1 MLDSAIFA
9 FLHHLAAF
17 TMVSALAVEFVLLRG
32 DLTLASA
39 RTIQRADIVYGISA
53 TILVIVGFL
62 RVFYFE
68 KGAAYYFSSGT
79 FIAKISLF
87 ALVAIIS
94 LPPTLEFLKWRR
106 ATTQGSVPALEPKRL
121 ARIRRLIHI
130 ELAGVVFILLCA
142 ALMARGIGSFN

>member
-17 TMVSALAVEFVLLRG
+17 TMVSALAVEFVLIRG
-32 DLTLASA
+32 DLTLRSA
-39 RTIQRADIVYGISA
+39 LTIQRADILYGISA

-68 KGAAYYFSSGT
+68 KGAAYYFSSGA

-87 ALVAIIS
+87 ALVGLIS
-94 LPPTLEFLKWRR
+94 LPPTFEFLKWRK
-106 ATTQGSVPALEPKRL
+106 ATAQGAVPALEPNRL
-121 ARIRRLIHI
+121 AHIRRLIHI
-130 ELAGVVFILLCA
+130 ELAGVAFILLCA

>member
-9 FLHHLAAF
+9 FLHHAAAF

-32 DLTLASA
+32 ELTLASA
-39 RTIQRADIVYGISA
+39 RTIQRTDIVYGVSA
-53 TILVIVGFL
+53 TVLVIVGFL
-62 RVFYFE
+62 RVFFFE
-68 KGAAYYFSSGT
+68 KGSVYYFSSAP

-87 ALVAIIS
+87 VLVALVSI
-94 LPPTLEFLKWRR
+94 PPTFEFLKWRK
-106 ATTQGSVPALEPKRL
+106 ATNQGSVPTLEPKRL
-121 ARIRRLIHI
+121 AHIRRLVHI

>member
-17 TMVSALAVEFVLLRG
+17 TMVAALAVEFVLIRG
-32 DLTLASA
+32 ELTLASA
-39 RTIQRADIVYGISA
+39 RMIQRTDIAYGVAA
-53 TILVIVGFL
+53 TVLVIVGFL

-68 KGAAYYFSSGT
+68 KGSAFYFSSGA
-79 FIAKISLF
+79 FMAKISLF
-87 ALVAIIS
+87 VLVALIS
-94 LPPTLEFLKWRR
+94 LPPTLEFLKWRK
-106 ATTQGSVPALEPKRL
+106 ATAQGQVPVLDAKRL

-130 ELAGVVFILLCA
+130 ELAGVVLILLFA

>member
-17 TMVSALAVEFVLLRG
+17 TMVAALAVEFVLIRG
-32 DLTLASA
+32 ELTLASA
-39 RTIQRADIVYGISA
+39 RMIQRTDIVYGVAA
-53 TILVIVGFL
+53 TILVVVGFL

-68 KGAAYYFSSGT
+68 KGSAFYFSSGT
-79 FIAKISLF
+79 FMAKISLF
-87 ALVAIIS
+87 FLVALIS
-94 LPPTLEFLKWRR
+94 LPPTLEFLKWRK
-106 ATTQGSVPALEPKRL
+106 ATAQGQVPVLEPKRL

-130 ELAGVVFILLCA
+130 ELAGVVLILLFA